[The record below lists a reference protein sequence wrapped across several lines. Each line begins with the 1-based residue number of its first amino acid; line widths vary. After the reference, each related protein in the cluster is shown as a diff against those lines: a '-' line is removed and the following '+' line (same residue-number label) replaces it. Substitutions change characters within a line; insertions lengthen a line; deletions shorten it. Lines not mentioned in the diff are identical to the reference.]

1 MNPNKLH
8 LKEDG
13 GNAHISGAINRD
25 DPSEL
30 LVGEVRSKNKSK
42 GFGSRLLKS
51 LEALAKSRGATKSRV
66 VLGNFEDTD
75 VEALRRFYENNGYEL
90 KDENGMVVATKK
102 KL

>member
-1 MNPNKLH
+1 MNPNKLR
-8 LKEDG
+8 LTDDD

-30 LVGEVRSKNKSK
+30 LVGEVRSKVKNK

-51 LEALAKSRGATKSRV
+51 LENLAKSRGVTKSRV
-66 VLGNFEDTD
+66 VLGKFEDTD
-75 VEALRRFYENNGYEL
+75 VQALRRFYENNGYDL
-90 KDENGMVVATKK
+90 NDENDLVVATKK